1 MASIQ
6 LLRACHAAHGAAAD
20 AARAA
25 RHAATEAAA
34 NGAAQSASEATGLGQ
49 GTQPEDGGDRR
60 RFTNASRIHV
70 DLQLWPRQYAAFT
83 RYNDRADGF
92 LPYAASQQRMAV
104 RACLSGGRAPAPAR
118 SADRLPPHRL
128 RRRHRERRNTAA

>member
-70 DLQLWPRQYAAFT
+70 DLQLWPRRIATFT
-83 RYNDRADGF
+83 RYNERAAGF
-92 LPYAASQQRMAV
+92 LPCGASHQYIA
-104 RACLSGGRAPAPAR
+104 LSLIHISEPTR
-118 SADRLPPHRL
+118 
-128 RRRHRERRNTAA
+128 